1 VWLVDLQVDGRP
13 QSSFSGSSEDEMARY
28 MSSTELFQ
36 KMEED
41 QDMVVIGVLPEDMFV
56 KEHIP
61 GAINIPL
68 EQLADKARSFKKNQ
82 RIVVYGETHT
92 DQTSNRAAELL
103 ENLGFRKVAD
113 FDGGVH
119 AWKQAG
125 YITVTN

>member
-1 VWLVDLQVDGRP
+1 
-13 QSSFSGSSEDEMARY
+13 MARY

-36 KMEED
+36 KMEEE
-41 QDMVVIGVLPEDMFV
+41 QDMVVIGVLPADKFMQ
-56 KEHIP
+56 EHIP

-68 EQLADKARSFKKNQ
+68 EQLPERVNDFRKNQ

-92 DQTSNRAAELL
+92 DDTSNRAAELL
-103 ENLGFRKVAD
+103 ETLGFRKVAD

-125 YITVTN
+125 YLTVTN

>member
-1 VWLVDLQVDGRP
+1 
-13 QSSFSGSSEDEMARY
+13 MARY
-28 MSSTELFQ
+28 MSSTELFS

-41 QDMVVIGVLPEDMFV
+41 KNIVVIDVLPNDEFE

-68 EQLADKARSFKKNQ
+68 EALADKAKQFKKNQ
-82 RIVVYGETHT
+82 RIVVYGSTHT
-92 DQTSNRAAELL
+92 DESSNKAAELL
-103 ENLGFRKVAD
+103 ESLGFRKVSD

-125 YITVTN
+125 YLTEGPDAAN

>member
-1 VWLVDLQVDGRP
+1 
-13 QSSFSGSSEDEMARY
+13 MARY
-28 MSSTELFQ
+28 MSSTELYQ

-41 QDMVVIGVLPEDMFV
+41 DGIVVIDVNSAELFK

-68 EQLADKARSFKKNQ
+68 QALSDGVKEFRKNQ

-92 DQTSNRAAELL
+92 DESSNKAAELL
-103 ENLGFRKVAD
+103 ESMGFRKVSD

-125 YITVTN
+125 FLTEMPS

>member
-1 VWLVDLQVDGRP
+1 
-13 QSSFSGSSEDEMARY
+13 MARY
-28 MSSTELFQ
+28 MSSTELYQ

-41 QDMVVIGVLPEDMFV
+41 KEIVVIDVTPSELFER
-56 KEHIP
+56 EHIP

-68 EQLADKARSFKKNQ
+68 QTLSEKAKEFRKNQ

-92 DQTSNRAAELL
+92 DNSSNAAAELL
-103 ENLGFRKVAD
+103 EGLGFRKVSD

-125 YITVTN
+125 FLTEGLTN

>member
-1 VWLVDLQVDGRP
+1 
-13 QSSFSGSSEDEMARY
+13 MARY

-41 QDMVVIGVLPEDMFV
+41 QDIVVIGVLPEDKF
-56 KEHIP
+56 KEEHIP

-68 EQLADKARSFKKNQ
+68 DQLPDRVRDFRKNQ

-92 DQTSNRAAELL
+92 DEASNKAAALL
-103 ENLGFRKVAD
+103 ETLGFRKVAD

-125 YITVTN
+125 YLTVTN